1 MDRKREREKVSER
14 MDRKRERE
22 RKSQERDMQ
31 ETNSSVEKCCNFA
44 SRANHKEGKKG
55 SICI

>member
-22 RKSQERDMQ
+22 REEESGERYARD
-31 ETNSSVEKCCNFA
+31 K
-44 SRANHKEGKKG
+44 
-55 SICI
+55 

>member
-22 RKSQERDMQ
+22 EESGERYARD
-31 ETNSSVEKCCNFA
+31 K
-44 SRANHKEGKKG
+44 
-55 SICI
+55 